1 MSTAG
6 RLVVVGTPIGNL
18 GDMSPR
24 AIEAL
29 CDADAI
35 VCEDTRR
42 TGMLLQH
49 TGVDKTPM
57 IVANEHTEDAAIDKV
72 LDRVANGETVAL
84 VTDAGMP
91 AISDPGERI
100 VAAVAAAEIEIT
112 VVPGPTAVS
121 AALATSGLPTA
132 RFVFEGFLPRKGSAR
147 AERLL
152 ELVDERRT
160 VVFYEA
166 PHRAE
171 RTLNDLSNMLGPD
184 RRVAV
189 ARELTKLHEEV
200 WRGTLG
206 AAVEWAGEG
215 LKGELV
221 FVVEGAARREPP
233 TDDAIQD
240 ELRAA
245 ISQGESKRDAVASVS
260 DRLGIGKNRAYDLAT
275 EL

>member
-1 MSTAG
+1 MSGG
-6 RLVVVGTPIGNL
+6 RLIVVGTPIGNL

-24 AIEAL
+24 AVEAL
-29 CDADAI
+29 SSADAI

-72 LDRVANGETVAL
+72 LDRVTNGETVAL

-100 VAAVAAAEIEIT
+100 VAAVAAAEIEVT

-147 AERLL
+147 AERPP
-152 ELVDERRT
+152 R
-160 VVFYEA
+160 VVA
-166 PHRAE
+166 MR
-171 RTLNDLSNMLGPD
+171 LNDHL
-184 RRVAV
+184 
-189 ARELTKLHEEV
+189 
-200 WRGTLG
+200 
-206 AAVEWAGEG
+206 
-215 LKGELV
+215 
-221 FVVEGAARREPP
+221 
-233 TDDAIQD
+233 
-240 ELRAA
+240 
-245 ISQGESKRDAVASVS
+245 
-260 DRLGIGKNRAYDLAT
+260 DRLREAAAGFQGSTQPPARVGRKCTSAPSGISS
-275 EL
+275 